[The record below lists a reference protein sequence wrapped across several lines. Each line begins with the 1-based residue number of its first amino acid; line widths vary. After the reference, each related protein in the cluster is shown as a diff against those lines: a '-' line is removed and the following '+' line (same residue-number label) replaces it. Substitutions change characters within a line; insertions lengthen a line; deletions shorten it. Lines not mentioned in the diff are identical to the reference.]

1 MSVEW
6 PFTRLGLTFFEGT
19 LPKLVRALERIAV
32 VMEKEQLE
40 ASAKPSISPLQD
52 KVDERVRR
60 IDTVRK
66 ALLAAAN
73 ISREESR
80 DMTTQEV
87 ADDVLNQLTEGE
99 FDAE

>member
-1 MSVEW
+1 MRDFLHPPLRRRLEALGW
-6 PFTRLGLTFFEGT
+6 EAYPQEPFEKGERSPIAWLLT
-19 LPKLVRALERIAV
+19 
-32 VMEKEQLE
+32 QLE
-40 ASAKPSISPLQD
+40 KARAHKPAPTI
-52 KVDERVRR
+52 ER
-60 IDTVRK
+60 IDTVRR

-87 ADDVLNQLTEGE
+87 ADDVLNKLMEGE

>member
-52 KVDERVRR
+52 KVDERMKR
-60 IDTVRK
+60 IDTVRR
-66 ALLAAAN
+66 ALREAA
-73 ISREESR
+73 IVSRAECR
-80 DMTTQEV
+80 DMKAVDV
-87 ADDVLNQLTEGE
+87 ADQTLNRLLEGE